1 MSDVP
6 AQLQYTQNHTW
17 VRTCSDGR
25 LEIGI
30 TDSAQQ
36 ALGDLVSVELP
47 KAGRDLK
54 QDEVFAAVEST
65 KTVSDV
71 YAPIAGQVT
80 DINPLLTSGPE
91 AINSDPYGSWL
102 IRVRPAPGA
111 LAAAKLL
118 SAAQYQA
125 VLAAEDPP
133 G

>member
-6 AQLQYTQNHTW
+6 AQLQFTENHTW
-17 VRTCSDGR
+17 VRTLSDGG

-30 TDSAQQ
+30 TDTAQQ
-36 ALGDLVSVELP
+36 ALGDLISVELP
-47 KAGRDLK
+47 QAGRVLK
-54 QDEVFAAVEST
+54 QDETFAAVESV

-71 YAPIAGQVT
+71 YAPVAGQVT

-91 AINSDPYGSWL
+91 AINTDPYGSWF

-125 VLAAEDPP
+125 LLPAEDAK
-133 G
+133 

>member
-6 AQLQYTQNHTW
+6 AQLQFTQHHTW
-17 VRTCSDGR
+17 VRTLGDGG

-30 TDSAQQ
+30 TDSAQE
-36 ALGDLVSVELP
+36 ALGDLISVDMP
-47 KAGRDLK
+47 QVGRVLK
-54 QDEVFAAVEST
+54 QDEVFAALESV

-71 YAPIAGQVT
+71 YAPVAGEVT
-80 DINPLLTSGPE
+80 EINPQLKTGPE
-91 AINSDPYGSWL
+91 AVNADPYGSWF

-125 VLAAEDPP
+125 LLAAASA
-133 G
+133 

>member
-6 AQLQYTQNHTW
+6 AQLQFTQNHTW
-17 VRTCSDGR
+17 VRTLGDGG

-36 ALGDLVSVELP
+36 ALGDLISVELP
-47 KAGRDLK
+47 LAGRGLK
-54 QDEVFAAVEST
+54 QGETFAAVESV

-71 YAPIAGQVT
+71 YAPVAGQVT
-80 DINPLLTSGPE
+80 EINPLLASAPE
-91 AINSDPYGSWL
+91 AINSDPYGSWF

-125 VLAAEDPP
+125 LLAAEDAK
-133 G
+133 

>member
-6 AQLQYTQNHTW
+6 AQLQFTENHTW
-17 VRTCSDGR
+17 VRTLADGR
-25 LEIGI
+25 VEIGI
-30 TDSAQQ
+30 TDSAQE

-47 KAGRDLK
+47 QVGRILK
-54 QDEVFAAVEST
+54 QGEVFAALESV

-71 YAPIAGQVT
+71 YAPVAGEVT
-80 DINPLLTSGPE
+80 ENNPLLKSGPE
-91 AINSDPYGSWL
+91 AVNAAPYGSWF

-125 VLAAEDPP
+125 LLP
-133 G
+133 GT

>member
-1 MSDVP
+1 MSKVP
-6 AQLQYTQNHTW
+6 TDLQFTESHTW
-17 VRTCSDGR
+17 VRTRSDGGV
-25 LEIGI
+25 EIGI

-36 ALGDLVSVELP
+36 QLGDLISVELP
-47 KAGRDLK
+47 QAGRVLK
-54 QDEVFAAVEST
+54 QGEVFAAVEST

-71 YAPIAGQVT
+71 SAPVAGQVT

-91 AINSDPYGSWL
+91 AINADPYGSWL
-102 IRVRPAPGA
+102 IRVRPTPGA

-125 VLAAEDPP
+125 LLAAENPP